1 MGESI
6 EKNQK
11 VTDLISVTMD
21 QLEKF
26 DHDTQNFFIKK
37 LYNEM
42 LQARDKQKKLL
53 SEQADA
59 IQKANNSLGSMFR

>member
-11 VTDLISVTMD
+11 VTDLIGVTMD

-37 LYNEM
+37 LY
-42 LQARDKQKKLL
+42 
-53 SEQADA
+53 
-59 IQKANNSLGSMFR
+59 IFF

>member
-11 VTDLISVTMD
+11 VTDLIGVTMD